1 MNYTKFNYTR
11 LSKTL
16 SKILRHRPEQFGI
29 QLDPEGWTSLEELI
43 GRLQRQQKWKDLTE
57 QDILDMMAA
66 SEKQRYE
73 VKDGKIRAFYGHS
86 IDKKITKTTSVPP
99 EILYHGTPRA
109 TVPLIEESGLL
120 SMNRQYVHLSAD
132 IQTAMVVGKRRD
144 IQPTILKVKALE
156 AHQNGIDFYLENNGI
171 WLSEPIPPRFIV
183 FAE

>member
-1 MNYTKFNYTR
+1 MNFTR
-11 LSKTL
+11 LSKTI

-29 QLDPEGWTSLEELI
+29 TLDPEGWTSLEGLI
-43 GRLQRQQKWKDLTE
+43 SRLKRQEKWKNLNE

-66 SEKQRYE
+66 ADKQRYE

-86 IDKKITKTTSVPP
+86 IAKKIAKTTNEPP

-132 IQTAMVVGKRRD
+132 IETAQIVGKRRD
-144 IQPTILKVKALE
+144 FRPTILKVKALE
-156 AHQNGIDFYLENNGI
+156 AHQNGVDFYLENNGI
-171 WLSEPIPPRFIV
+171 WLAEPIPPQFII
-183 FAE
+183 FPTEE